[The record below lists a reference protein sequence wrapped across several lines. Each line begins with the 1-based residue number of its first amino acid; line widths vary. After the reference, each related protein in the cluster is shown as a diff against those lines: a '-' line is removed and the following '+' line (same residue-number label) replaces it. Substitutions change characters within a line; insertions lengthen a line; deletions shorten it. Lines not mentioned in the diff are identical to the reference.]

1 MVLRRT
7 LLTIF
12 IDLKMS
18 SQLTSL
24 VAVLDG
30 TNYQQWAATMQSY
43 LMSQGQWKCVKLSAM
58 PPTQIFKSEL
68 VTPAKG
74 EDKAVYNEWVDNQDD
89 IDSWYQDAEKALG
102 NIRLRLHH
110 TIGYQYT
117 TEENPSALWATL
129 KEKYGSPGVSRAY
142 IEFKGAMD
150 TVIPNGSDPHPAL
163 DKMLSHFVRLK
174 EMDWEVPEIGRAS
187 C

>member
-43 LMSQGQWKCVKLSAM
+43 LMSQGQWKCVKLGAM
-58 PPTQIFKSEL
+58 PPAQVFKSEL
-68 VTPAKG
+68 LTAAEGEAKA
-74 EDKAVYNEWVDNQDD
+74 EYNTWVNNQDD
-89 IDSWYQDAEKALG
+89 IDSWYEDAEKALG
-102 NIRLRLHH
+102 
-110 TIGYQYT
+110 
-117 TEENPSALWATL
+117 
-129 KEKYGSPGVSRAY
+129 
-142 IEFKGAMD
+142 
-150 TVIPNGSDPHPAL
+150 
-163 DKMLSHFVRLK
+163 
-174 EMDWEVPEIGRAS
+174 
-187 C
+187 